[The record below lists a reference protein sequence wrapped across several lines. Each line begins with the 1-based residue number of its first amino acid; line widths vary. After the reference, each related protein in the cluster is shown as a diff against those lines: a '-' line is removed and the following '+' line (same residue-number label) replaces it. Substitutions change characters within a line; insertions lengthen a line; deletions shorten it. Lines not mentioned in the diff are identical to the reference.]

1 MKKQLICILCMLSLI
16 MGVFWTGADQ
26 VQAKT
31 EDVEVPGGIY
41 TQDGKGKYTNGSYS
55 NQAESKIPHG
65 SLTIKANIVD
75 TAESDNMVK
84 YGVSNDSVAFSYSYN
99 RKVDVCNDNSKKIGE
114 LEIGSKAKKGV
125 LILET
130 SKDGTEW
137 NTSYVKTNLLK
148 EQPAQCNEFYT
159 ATDLELAS
167 GYYYRVTVAYT
178 YKISD
183 NYRSVKEVY
192 KFYLYNAEAI
202 KADDANAAK
211 QALGTKTKTGK
222 GEKGYTGEEKIE
234 NDDWHYGWDIGN
246 FFVSGYTTSITD
258 VNGTPIFLKNQNDK
272 ISLWFK
278 LTQDIK
284 KLNNEK
290 KLFIADDKGYD
301 QYFETKKMDLGKGA
315 LFIRYTDY
323 ENVKHES
330 KVYTNF
336 LEKNAIMG
344 SSQRIQL
351 LGEGD
356 YEVALDYKIENAKKK
371 MLVIPRSPSYYR
383 IYFKFSVRNADSNI
397 RLYDLEDNS
406 KLKTNGF
413 TESGFKMNQNLSR
426 YLDVE
431 VEHEIYNA
439 EKNIFTKDENLKKNA
454 KNGGEY
460 TEEGFYLI
468 TAKNRYTD
476 SQTNRI
482 VYVGKNAFLQEC
494 AASGM
499 KPDAIVQYV
508 KTELERKEE
517 ESKKASEAAEKKK
530 EERAAEESRL
540 AVEESKRQEE
550 SERAASESAE
560 ATSETSQE
568 ESSTMQEMG
577 AKGGNSI
584 KLFVVLGVVI
594 AVVVIAMVI
603 FLEKRKIKKQKEKAR
618 NYSGPFMTNL
628 SDSPEEI
635 KKKF

>member
-1 MKKQLICILCMLSLI
+1 
-16 MGVFWTGADQ
+16 MGVFWTEADQ

-99 RKVDVCNDNSKKIGE
+99 RKIDVCNDNSKKIGE

-167 GYYYRVTVAYT
+167 GYYYRVTVAHT
-178 YKISD
+178 YKTVDDYKSI
-183 NYRSVKEVY
+183 KEVY
-192 KFYLYNAEAI
+192 KFYLYNSNAA

-222 GEKGYTGEEKIE
+222 GKNGYTDEEEIKN
-234 NDDWHYGWDIGN
+234 NDSHYGWDIGN

-258 VNGTPIFLKNQNDK
+258 TSGTPIFLKNQSDK

-278 LTQDIK
+278 LTQDIN
-284 KLNNEK
+284 KLNEK
-290 KLFIADDKGYD
+290 KSLKIIEDEGYD

-315 LFIRYTDY
+315 LFVRYTDY

-336 LEKNAIMG
+336 LEANAIMG
-344 SSQRIQL
+344 SNQRIQY

-356 YEVALDYKIENAKKK
+356 YEVALDYALKDSKKK
-371 MLVIPRSPSYYR
+371 VLGVFGNNEFYYR

-413 TESGFKMNQNLSR
+413 TESGFKMNQSLSR

-431 VEHEIYNA
+431 VKHEVYNA
-439 EKNIFTKDENLKKNA
+439 EENTFTEDKNLKKNA

-460 TEEGFYLI
+460 TDEGFYLI
-468 TAKNRYTD
+468 KAKNRYTD

-499 KPDAIVQYV
+499 KPDEIVQYV

-540 AVEESKRQEE
+540 AAEESKRQEE
-550 SERAASESAE
+550 SERAARESAQ

-568 ESSTMQEMG
+568 ESSTTQEMG
-577 AKGGNSI
+577 AAKGGNSI

-603 FLEKRKIKKQKEKAR
+603 FLEKRKIEKQKEKAR

-628 SDSPEEI
+628 NDDIESIDEI
-635 KKKF
+635 KKKL